1 MKTNTAI
8 VLTGSL
14 FCLILTF
21 SFILISI
28 IPSHKSPPTNIVSTT
43 AVAAAKALTFQ
54 IPKGEAL
61 MQYYNHEVLTT
72 RIEGKKH
79 VLKVYALNTSSP
91 TTPKYIITYP

>member
-8 VLTGSL
+8 VLMGAL

-21 SFILISI
+21 NFILVSV
-28 IPSHKSPPTNIVSTT
+28 IPSHKALPTNPVSKQ
-43 AVAAAKALTFQ
+43 VIKPITFQ

-61 MQYYNHEVLTT
+61 MQYYNHEVLTA

-79 VLKVYALNTSSP
+79 VLKVYALNMSNP
-91 TTPKYIITYP
+91 TVPKYIITYP